1 MSLDSIGI
9 IIFDTTCDVSDPT
22 KTLGEASTEVT
33 EVVVPPPPEPE
44 VKEEESVTNEPVT
57 EEKDEDSGSIDPA
70 VILAICAFI
79 GLLIV
84 LGIGIFCYFKYV
96 KGGKRL
102 ERGKKV
108 LTSAALDDDSS
119 R

>member
-44 VKEEESVTNEPVT
+44 VKEEESVTDEPVK
-57 EEKDEDSGSIDPA
+57 EEEDEDSGSIDPA